1 MLELKNIE
9 KGYVDGKDT
18 HVVLSNV
25 SMKIHDG
32 DFTSIMGRSG
42 SGKTTL
48 LYIIAGLVLPDSGDY
63 FWNNQKL
70 DICNANEMRRF
81 RNEHI
86 GFIMQDDVM
95 LYDRNVEEN
104 IKLSA
109 LFSKRKDATID
120 EEVAQ
125 LAERLGIS
133 ELLQRNPSKLSGGER
148 QRVSIARALLGGK
161 KVLLADEPTGAL
173 DEETEADVLN
183 VLKELNDD
191 GITIIIVTHDNTVAA
206 ACKKHVYLRSGM
218 ISQDE
223 A

>member
-1 MLELKNIE
+1 MLELKNIT

-18 HVVLSNV
+18 HAVLNGV
-25 SMKIHDG
+25 SMEIRDG

-48 LYIIAGLVLPDSGDY
+48 LYIVAGLVLPDSGEY
-63 FWNNQKL
+63 YWNGQQL
-70 DICNANEMRRF
+70 DTGNAKKMRQF

-95 LYDRNVEEN
+95 LYDRSVKDN

-109 LFSKRKDATID
+109 LFSKQKRVGID
-120 EEVAQ
+120 DEVYQ

-133 ELLQRNPSKLSGGER
+133 DLLHKNPSKLSGGER
-148 QRVSIARALLGGK
+148 QRVAIARALLGGK
-161 KVLLADEPTGAL
+161 KMLLADEPTGAL

-183 VLKELNDD
+183 VLKELNRD
-191 GITIIIVTHDNTVAA
+191 GITILIVTHDNTVAS
-206 ACKKHVYLRSGM
+206 ACQKHVYLRNGL
-218 ISQDE
+218 ILQED
-223 A
+223 